1 MEIYYIQHV
10 MLYVVPIY
18 LLRKGGRLAIYP
30 SHIELVPYN
39 EQAVLNGYHRS
50 YSYSLFFLSFFSMM
64 LLNGFWW
71 CVGVAS
77 WITNNKDLCQALKR
91 GNKKM
96 VFCPKGYLECVG
108 LRWCL
113 LE

>member
-30 SHIELVPYN
+30 SHIELVPHN

-50 YSYSLFFLSFFSMM
+50 YSYSFFFVIFLYD
-64 LLNGFWW
+64 
-71 CVGVAS
+71 V
-77 WITNNKDLCQALKR
+77 T
-91 GNKKM
+91 
-96 VFCPKGYLECVG
+96 
-108 LRWCL
+108 
-113 LE
+113 